1 MLSQETAANEV
12 RKLRPENHSFTEDV
26 TGADR
31 VSIQLAY
38 IAPLVL
44 IHLLLTAP
52 YMSPAAAYTLLSAKT
67 AAWNWD
73 DPLAPLMKWLRA
85 SLYHPFPGV
94 TSLPPLDMAD
104 HITVGQQTLQRK
116 LVLRIPT
123 GLATPALTYIVQQA
137 QQVAQATPANKKSPA
152 ER

>member
-1 MLSQETAANEV
+1 MLSQQTAANEV

-31 VSIQLAY
+31 VSIQLAC

-52 YMSPAAAYTLLSAKT
+52 YMSPAAAYTLLSART

-73 DPLAPLMKWLRA
+73 YPLAPLMKWLRA
-85 SLYHPFPGV
+85 SLYQTFPGV
-94 TSLPPLDMAD
+94 TSLPPLEMSD
-104 HITVGQQTLQRK
+104 HITVGQQTLQRQ
-116 LVLRIPT
+116 LVLYIPA